1 MIPEQGTF
9 TLPEIKSTSSAF
21 YTKTLFVIDTF
32 RTGLT
37 LNYVGPEHD
46 QLDNYYGVLGGATV
60 QPNGLVHEIGSW
72 TTLDWQI
79 SYEFGKPI
87 EITPETPQPGYA
99 KDGKKLV
106 GEKAI
111 APQPEGAHNS
121 WIRYWLAGSKITFG
135 INNVFDT
142 PPPFADT
149 FMGYDPQT
157 ANSIGRFFY
166 FELEKKF

>member
-1 MIPEQGTF
+1 
-9 TLPEIKSTSSAF
+9 
-21 YTKTLFVIDTF
+21 
-32 RTGLT
+32 
-37 LNYVGPEHD
+37 VGPEHD
-46 QLDNYYGVLGGATV
+46 VLDNFYGVLVGAQV

-79 SYEFGKPI
+79 SYEFRKPV
-87 EITPETPQPGYA
+87 EITPETPKPGYD
-99 KDGKKLV
+99 KDGKKLA

-111 APQPEGAHNS
+111 APQPEGAHIS

-149 FMGYDPQT
+149 FVGYDPQT
-157 ANSIGRFFY
+157 TNLIGRFFY